1 MRKIIRSARFL
12 FVIALLSSV
21 AFSSAAQDKVS
32 TANTGA
38 ASNVPGTGGGDAGG
52 RTGRPSDSAAT
63 PISSIQMPSLRGA
76 QDIKGR
82 PGNSADPANPLR
94 TDGARA
100 ATAPLESNDF
110 QEFVFASTGRRL
122 PLFGQQFFAAPPSTF
137 APVTDAP
144 VAPDYV
150 VGPGDE
156 IVLRAWGQI
165 EANLQLTVDRNGML
179 VIPKVGAVFVGGM
192 RYQDM
197 QGAIHAEMSKIYRN
211 FEMAVTMG
219 QLRGIQVFM
228 IGLARQPGSYTVG
241 SMSTLVNALFAAGG
255 PSSKGSMRRIQVKRG
270 NKVITEFDLYD
281 MLLKGD
287 TSRDVRLRQG
297 DVIVIP
303 PAGPLV
309 AVSGSINVPAIYELK
324 ENKATL
330 KEVLSW
336 AGGLTTTA
344 SGGKV
349 SLERIDGRKSRQVAE
364 MRLDDAGLN
373 HLLRDGDLVSLF
385 SISSKFENAVS
396 VRGFVA
402 GAARHPWREG
412 LRVRDLLPNAEAVTG
427 ANYWKRRNDLRN
439 LVPGTEPMPDPD
451 DMRIGRDDAKL
462 PRDVSKTTARILIS
476 PEEVAWDYAV
486 IERIKPDNS
495 TDLIPFNLAAAVL
508 NGDPQHNLLLQAGDV
523 LTVFS
528 KSDIRVP
535 RNSQRRYVRLE
546 GEFAASG
553 IYSVRPGETLR
564 QLVARIGGFTQG
576 AYVFGA
582 EFTRDSTRQ
591 LQQRQLDESLDRME
605 REMQRVAADVA
616 RNATGEEAQGRVAQ
630 IAEQK
635 ALIARLRTIK
645 ATGRIVL
652 GMNADGV
659 EIKDIPDLP
668 LEDGDRFYVP
678 PTPSVV
684 SVLGSVFNPN
694 SFVYRESQRAEDY
707 LAQAGGPVRSAD
719 ESSVYLLRA
728 DGTVSSKRQR
738 GWLGGIGSER
748 VMPGDAIVV
757 PEDLER
763 VTLTR
768 ELREWSQIFYQFA
781 LGVAGLKVLRD

>member
-1 MRKIIRSARFL
+1 MRILYSILAA
-12 FVIALLSSV
+12 ALLAAVVSPTLAQGTAGSTGSSSTGS
-21 AFSSAAQDKVS
+21 SSANSSSAS
-32 TANTGA
+32 PGA
-38 ASNVPGTGGGDAGG
+38 AAT
-52 RTGRPSDSAAT
+52 TSAERAT
-63 PISSIQMPSLRGA
+63 SVQMPSL
-76 QDIKGR
+76 QDARNTRER
-82 PGNSADPANPLR
+82 PAGLADPAGPPKPEG
-94 TDGARA
+94 GARA
-100 ATAPLESNDF
+100 TAAPLETNDF
-110 QEFVFASTGRRL
+110 QEFIFAGTGRRL
-122 PLFGQQFFAAPPSTF
+122 PLFGQALFNAPPSTF
-137 APVTDAP
+137 APVADAP

-165 EANLQLTVDRNGML
+165 EVNLRLTVDRNGML
-179 VIPKVGAVFVGGM
+179 VIPKIGPVFVGGM

-219 QLRGIQVFM
+219 QLRGIQVF
-228 IGLARQPGSYTVG
+228 IVGLARQPGSYTIG

-255 PSSKGSMRRIQVKRG
+255 PSSRGSMRRIQLKRG
-270 NKVITEFDLYD
+270 NQVITEFDFYD

-297 DVIVIP
+297 DVIVVP

-309 AVSGSINVPAIYELK
+309 AVSGSVNLPAVYELK
-324 ENKATL
+324 EEKAPL
-330 KEVLSW
+330 REVLGW

-344 SGGKV
+344 SGRMV
-349 SLERIDGRKSRQVAE
+349 ALERIEGRKSRQVAE
-364 MRLDDAGLN
+364 MTLDDAGLG
-373 HLLRDGDLVSLF
+373 HLLRDGDLVTLF

-402 GAARHPWREG
+402 NTARHPWREG
-412 LRVRDLLPNAEAVTG
+412 LRVRDLLPDAEAVTG
-427 ANYWKRRNDLRN
+427 PDYWKRRND
-439 LVPGTEPMPDPD
+439 
-451 DMRIGRDDAKL
+451 
-462 PRDVSKTTARILIS
+462 VSVTTARTLIS
-476 PEEVAWDYAV
+476 PEEVAWHYAV
-486 IERIKPDNS
+486 IERIKADNS
-495 TDLIPFNLAAAVL
+495 TDLIPFDLAAAVL
-508 NGDPQHNLLLQAGDV
+508 KGDPQHNLLLRPGDV

-528 KSDIRVP
+528 KADMRVP
-535 RNSQRRYVRLE
+535 RQDQRRYVRLE

-564 QLVARIGGFTQG
+564 QMVARIGGFSPG

-582 EFTRDSTRQ
+582 EFTRESTRQ
-591 LQQRQLDESLDRME
+591 LQQKQLDESIDRME
-605 REMQRVAADVA
+605 REAQRVAADVA
-616 RNATGEEAQGRVAQ
+616 RNAGGEEAQGRTAQ

-635 ALIARLRTIK
+635 ALIARMRGIK
-645 ATGRIVL
+645 ASGRIVL
-652 GMNADGV
+652 GMNADSAGV
-659 EIKDIPDLP
+659 KDLPDMP

-694 SFVYRESQRAEDY
+694 SFVYRESRRADDY
-707 LAQAGGPVRSAD
+707 LALAGGPLRTAD
-719 ESSVYLLRA
+719 EGSIYLLRA

-738 GWLGGIGSER
+738 GWLGLGSVGGEH

-757 PEDLER
+757 PEELER

-768 ELREWSQIFYQFA
+768 ELKEWSQIFYQFA